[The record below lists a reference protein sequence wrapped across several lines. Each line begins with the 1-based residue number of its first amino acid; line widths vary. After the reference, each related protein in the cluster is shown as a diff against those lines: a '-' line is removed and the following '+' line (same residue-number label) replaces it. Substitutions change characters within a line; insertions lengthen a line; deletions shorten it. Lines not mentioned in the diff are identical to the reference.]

1 MIRYLTLIR
10 HLVERDFYLRHTG
23 SALGILWSILVPLAQ
38 LAVLTFTFTNV
49 IRVDIQDYPAFVFSA
64 LLPWTWFSSSLAG
77 AGHLFFTHRDLLRRP
92 SFPPS
97 SLIIVNALTHLTT
110 FFLSLPLLF
119 GLLVWYGRVVVWNPV
134 TFLSLLVIQG
144 MLIVGL
150 SFFIATWNVFYRDI
164 AQLVGIVLSLLF
176 FLTPIFYRPI
186 AGGQYSE
193 LLAMNPMTPL
203 INSYRAVLYE
213 GKSPDLGTLAL
224 TGGIS
229 LAVCGL
235 GYVLYKRMLPDVVD
249 AI

>member
-23 SALGILWSILVPLAQ
+23 SALGILWSVLVPLAQ

-97 SLIIVNALTHLTT
+97 SLIIMNALTHLTT

-119 GLLVWYGRVVVWNPV
+119 GLMLWYGRVVVWNPV
-134 TFLSLLVIQG
+134 TFLSLLIIQG
-144 MLIVGL
+144 ILIVGL
-150 SFFIATWNVFYRDI
+150 SFFIATSNVFYRDI

-186 AGGQYSE
+186 TGGQYSE
-193 LLAMNPMTPL
+193 LLAMNPMTPM